1 MLECRV
7 ALGEAGYVAEV
18 EDVMEGV
25 NAVNESAL
33 IPGGTP
39 AEAANEAVKAV
50 SDAASDVVV
59 EAASK
64 GEDGGALFQIVLSIL
79 VTLSFALLFL
89 LTAGVGYL
97 SYKSWQDDK
106 ASKNE
111 AESLMNFANTSESN
125 KDKGTGP
132 TLSKVGRGFAK
143 KGKGRALSGTSGA
156 KKKSIADVKKPA
168 PSTSQGGGGLP
179 EGWKSYVDSKSGK
192 EYYHNEGTNTTQW
205 EKPGV

>member
-25 NAVNESAL
+25 NAVNESV
-33 IPGGTP
+33 IPGGSP

-89 LTAGVGYL
+89 LTAG
-97 SYKSWQDDK
+97 
-106 ASKNE
+106 
-111 AESLMNFANTSESN
+111 
-125 KDKGTGP
+125 
-132 TLSKVGRGFAK
+132 
-143 KGKGRALSGTSGA
+143 SGT
-156 KKKSIADVKKPA
+156 
-168 PSTSQGGGGLP
+168 
-179 EGWKSYVDSKSGK
+179 
-192 EYYHNEGTNTTQW
+192 
-205 EKPGV
+205 